1 MLFVIHLPTLCGV
14 LINKSIELKNF
25 NIRFLVNANCIIILK
40 NVFFSGKITRY
51 IVGNIFAFSSG
62 LFFTANNFVIKGAR
76 LSFGEVLAV
85 RSIIQNP
92 LMVFLLLFRGMIEV
106 NFELLIPYSNYPIQ
120 EVNSFIVQNF

>member
-14 LINKSIELKNF
+14 HINKSIEEKNF
-25 NIRFLVNANCIIILK
+25 NIFNANCIIILK

-85 RSIIQNP
+85 RSIIQVP
-92 LMVFLLLFRGMIEV
+92 LMAFLLLFRGI
-106 NFELLIPYSNYPIQ
+106 I
-120 EVNSFIVQNF
+120 